1 MALKIGVHTGQQDV
15 EMDELRRLWRFI
27 DQNGF
32 DFISIWDHFY
42 EAPPIDGTH
51 SAFEAVAAMSV
62 LAAET
67 EHVRIGCHVFCMQYR
82 NPSLLAN
89 SMMTLDHVSHGR
101 IEVGIGAGW
110 HVPEHRAYG
119 YPFRPTKERMDQ
131 LEESAQILR
140 LLFSEEAPSFEGQ
153 FYSIEEAHLE
163 PRPVQTPIPI
173 VVGGRGEKRTLRI
186 AARWADGWN
195 VPYINLEEFAR
206 LNGVLDMWCDRE
218 DRDPDE
224 IERSINLHMHMGA
237 NAADAERIAKRAGD
251 ALAAG
256 GRMPTTGALAGTP
269 QQAIETLKAHEQA
282 GASRV
287 SIAIRPPIEWDAMQ
301 AFVEEVLPAVQA

>member
-1 MALKIGVHTGQQDV
+1 MALKVGVHTGQQDI
-15 EMDELRRLWRFI
+15 EMDELRRLWRFA

-51 SAFEAVAAMSV
+51 PAFEAVAAMSV
-62 LAAET
+62 IAAET
-67 EHVRIGCHVFCMQYR
+67 ENVRIGCHVFCMQYR
-82 NPSLLAN
+82 NPALLAN

-101 IEVGIGAGW
+101 IEVGVGAGW

-119 YPFRPTKERMDQ
+119 YPFRPTKDRMDQ
-131 LEESAQILR
+131 LEESAQILK

-153 FYSIEEAHLE
+153 FYSIEEARLE
-163 PRPVQTPIPI
+163 PRPVQQPIPI

-206 LNGVLDMWCDRE
+206 LNGVLDMWCERE
-218 DRDPDE
+218 ERDPEE

-237 NAADAERIAKRAGD
+237 NTADAERIQQRAGD

-256 GRMPTTGALAGTP
+256 GRMPTTGALSGTP

-282 GASRV
+282 GAARV
-287 SIAIRPPIEWDAMQ
+287 SIAIRPPIEWDALQ
-301 AFVEEVLPAVQA
+301 AFAEEVIPAVHA